1 MQWLRKNRMEVCAYS
16 KRRRVPYELMGV
28 AKAHLRGVVNGECP
42 GHFLQ
47 LKQCLV

>member
-1 MQWLRKNRMEVCAYS
+1 MVTQGLRIETCIFK

-28 AKAHLRGVVNGECP
+28 AKAHLRGVVNSECP
-42 GHFLQ
+42 GHFLE